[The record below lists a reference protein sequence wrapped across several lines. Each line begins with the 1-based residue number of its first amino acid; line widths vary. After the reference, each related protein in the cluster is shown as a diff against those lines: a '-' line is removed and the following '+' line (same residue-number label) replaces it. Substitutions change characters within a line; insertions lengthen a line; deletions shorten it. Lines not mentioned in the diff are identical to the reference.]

1 MKVAFNASQLLSP
14 LTGIGQYTLNLGRAL
29 GALNEVDLEFFT
41 PMRGAE
47 TEGDSQ
53 DAWNFSSRWSNDG
66 CRFRMNSAG
75 RFSSAIS
82 RLESNDFDL
91 TWYHEPSFLPFRF
104 EGRTVITVHDLS

>member
-29 GALNEVDLEFFT
+29 CALNEVDLNLRQCVEPRFESD
-41 PMRGAE
+41 P
-47 TEGDSQ
+47 Q

-91 TWYHEPSFLPFRF
+91 TCITSRAFYPFASR
-104 EGRTVITVHDLS
+104 GGLS